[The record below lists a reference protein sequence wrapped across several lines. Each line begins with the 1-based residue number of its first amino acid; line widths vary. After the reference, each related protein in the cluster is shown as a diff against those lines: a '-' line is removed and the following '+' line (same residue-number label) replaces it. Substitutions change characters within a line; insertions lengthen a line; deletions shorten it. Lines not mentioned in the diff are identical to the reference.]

1 MRIRFG
7 YVAMSLG
14 LPQGSP
20 NKTTTLLNL
29 NKIKDKADQLSKLSR
44 LARENVDT
52 QLRVL
57 RYNVAHNIKIFRI
70 TSHLIPLATHP
81 ITREWDYCEEYR
93 EEFCAIGDIVKKY
106 ELRISAHPDHFT
118 ILNSPV
124 GSVIET
130 ALADLRYHNNL
141 FCAMG
146 LGSEAKLV
154 LHVGGVYKD
163 KSQSLNR
170 FITAFSQLPDELR
183 ERIIIEND
191 DKSYTAKEVL
201 ALCQQVNTPMV
212 LDVHH
217 HTCCNDG
224 TSLSTLLPAIFATWG
239 SEIPKI
245 HFSSPKG
252 GTNIRAHADY
262 INIDEFM
269 DFLAAAKEYNQDF
282 DVMLEAKQKD
292 LALFALMKE
301 LQKISKVKIVNE
313 AAIEY

>member
-7 YVAMSLG
+7 YVAISLG

-29 NKIKDKADQLSKLSR
+29 NKIKDRADQLSKLSR

-124 GSVIET
+124 GSVMET

-146 LGSEAKLV
+146 LGAEAKLV

-170 FITAFSQLPDELR
+170 FIAAFQQLPDELR

-191 DKSYTAKEVL
+191 DKSYNAKEVL

-224 TSLSTLLPAIFATWG
+224 TSLFTLLPAIFATWG
-239 SEIPKI
+239 STIPKV
-245 HFSSPKG
+245 HFSSPKC

-269 DFLAAAKEYNQDF
+269 DFLAAARECNQDF
-282 DVMLEAKQKD
+282 DIMIEAKQKD

-301 LQKISKVKIVNE
+301 LQKIPKVKIVNE

>member
-7 YVAMSLG
+7 YVAISLG
-14 LPQGSP
+14 IPQGSP

-29 NKIKDKADQLSKLSR
+29 NKIKDRADQLSKLSR

-124 GSVIET
+124 GSVMET

-146 LGSEAKLV
+146 LGSESKLV

-170 FITAFSQLPDELR
+170 FIAAFQQLPDELR

-191 DKSYTAKEVL
+191 DKSYNAKEVL

-217 HTCCNDG
+217 HICCNDG
-224 TSLSTLLPAIFATWG
+224 TSLCTFLPAIFATWG
-239 SEIPKI
+239 SAIPKI
-245 HFSSPKG
+245 HFSSPKC

-269 DFLAAAKEYNQDF
+269 DFLAAAREWNQDF
-282 DVMLEAKQKD
+282 DIMIEAKQKD

-301 LQKISKVKIVNE
+301 LQKIPKVKIVNE

>member
-7 YVAMSLG
+7 YVAISLG
-14 LPQGSP
+14 IPQGSP

-29 NKIKDKADQLSKLSR
+29 NKIKDRADQLSKLSR
-44 LARENVDT
+44 LAGENVDT

-124 GSVIET
+124 GSVMET

-170 FITAFSQLPDELR
+170 FIAAFQQLPDELR

-191 DKSYTAKEVL
+191 DKSYNAKEVL

-217 HTCCNDG
+217 HACCNDG
-224 TSLSTLLPAIFATWG
+224 TSLFTLLPAIFATWG
-239 SEIPKI
+239 STIPKV
-245 HFSSPKG
+245 HFSSPKC
-252 GTNIRAHADY
+252 GTNVRAHADY

-269 DFLAAAKEYNQDF
+269 EFLAAARECNQDF
-282 DVMLEAKQKD
+282 DIMIEAKQKD

-301 LQKISKVKIVNE
+301 LQKIPKVKIVNE